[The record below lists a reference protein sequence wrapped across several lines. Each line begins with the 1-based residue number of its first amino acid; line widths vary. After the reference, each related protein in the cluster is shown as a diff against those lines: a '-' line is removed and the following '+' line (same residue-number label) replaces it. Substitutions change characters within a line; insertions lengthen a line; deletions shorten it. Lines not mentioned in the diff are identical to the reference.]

1 MSEFGSARTLGSV
14 EFNTRAA
21 AEYFIKNIDG
31 EGGIPVRAPIDN
43 APHDDGG
50 IIHNFWDE
58 PRHITVTGVITTDP
72 ALTAWEQVQQ
82 RNIMW
87 DALEAQCYAIRRA
100 TTTWSRDRSGMSSQS
115 LTVKCDMQPVPH
127 WDADGLNFTF
137 GIVAGDG
144 VWT

>member
-1 MSEFGSARTLGSV
+1 M
-14 EFNTRAA
+14 NTRDP

-50 IIHNFWDE
+50 IIHDFWDE
-58 PRHITVTGVITTDP
+58 PRHITITLVITCDP

-82 RNIMW
+82 RNQMY
-87 DALEAQCYAIRRA
+87 DALEAECYEARRA
-100 TTTWSRDRSGMSSQS
+100 DKTYSRTRSGMSDQS
-115 LTVKCDMQPVPH
+115 LTTRCDLQPTPH
-127 WDADGLNFTF
+127 WDTDGLNVTF
-137 GIVAGDG
+137 GIVAAVG